1 MANPL
6 KYWLPVVLWM
16 GLIFIMSTSAGSAT
30 HTGRILA
37 YLMGFLWP
45 QAPQPTVELIQFL
58 IRKAGHF
65 SEYAVLAWL
74 LCRSW
79 SAVGPLT
86 ITQSR
91 WKSALAAILIAM
103 LYAGSDEWHQ
113 SFVPGRS
120 AAVRDVLLD
129 STGALTAAIAW
140 LLSQGRNKP

>member
-1 MANPL
+1 MSKSL
-6 KYWLPVVLWM
+6 KYWLPVALWM
-16 GLIFIMSTSAGSAT
+16 GLIFTMSTQVGSAT

-37 YLMGFLWP
+37 YLLGYIWP
-45 QAPQPTVELIQFL
+45 QAPQPTVELIHFL

-74 LCRSW
+74 LCRAW
-79 SAVGPLT
+79 STVGPMT

-91 WKSALAAILIAM
+91 WKSTLSAILVAT
-103 LYAGSDEWHQ
+103 LYAASDEWHQ

-129 STGALTAAIAW
+129 STGAWTAAIAW
-140 LLSQGRNKP
+140 LLCQGRKKT

>member
-1 MANPL
+1 MDNLL

-16 GLIFIMSTSAGSAT
+16 GLIFIMSTTVGSAP

-45 QAPQPTVELIQFL
+45 QAPQPTVELIHFL